1 MASHIER
8 RKFLATL
15 GGAATAWPFAARAPG
30 KRSRSLRL
38 KSAIG
43 LVPLRIPVSLIVLTG
58 AAWAVMLH
66 HAISMSE
73 PMGFAAHGAICFGMS
88 DKATLGGLGIFL
100 AVWTVMMAAMMLPS
114 TAPMIL
120 TFAAAQARRDRNVA
134 VPTWMFVAG
143 YLLVWAYAGLVV
155 YLLICAGRDLVD
167 HLAWLENGAWAPLA
181 LGVTLTLAGLY
192 QFTPLKRLCLR
203 HCRSPLAFVRRHW
216 HDGWEDAAGLGARH
230 GLYCLGCC
238 WALFGVM
245 VAAAGMMNIAWMV
258 LITLVVFAEKVLPHG
273 SRISVAVALGLIALG
288 LLVGSGAVQLGG

>member
-216 HDGWEDAAGLGARH
+216 HDGWEDAAGLGVRH

-238 WALFGVM
+238 WALFAVM
-245 VAAAGMMNIAWMV
+245 VAAAGTMNIAWMV

-273 SRISVAVALGLIALG
+273 PRISAVVALGLIALG

>member
-1 MASHIER
+1 ME
-8 RKFLATL
+8 
-15 GGAATAWPFAARAPG
+15 AWYHPSMHDIGAARAPG
-30 KRSRSLRL
+30 KRSRSHLRL
-38 KSAIG
+38 TSAIG

-216 HDGWEDAAGLGARH
+216 HDGWEDAAGLGVWH

-238 WALFGVM
+238 WALFAVM
-245 VAAAGMMNIAWMV
+245 VAAAGTMNIAWMV
-258 LITLVVFAEKVLPHG
+258 LMTLVIFAEKVLPHG
-273 SRISVAVALGLIALG
+273 PRISALVALGLIALG
-288 LLVGSGAVQLGG
+288 LLVGSGAVELGG